1 MQEKILKNY
10 YKPIKDAFKN
20 NYIEYERRGGKD
32 KNLSLE
38 DYLDITRPF
47 LTDMINNYNTRG
59 EWKIQLTMWIN
70 FISSLDTGEIFTMN
84 SKSDNVEI
92 MMGIETDV

>member
-47 LTDMINNYNTRG
+47 LTDMINNY
-59 EWKIQLTMWIN
+59 IQLAMWIN